1 MKKNKRILAIILAAF
16 MIISALSS
24 LALCFAAA
32 PDGNHEET
40 LGMEFTKYEP
50 IPLLIIKVN
59 FDVDGD
65 GKDCYEII
73 DEETGERKL
82 AFNRK
87 FIPSI
92 SEQVGE
98 QYCYSPDSYWS
109 ELCFGENRGSLNDY
123 YKYISNGRFYW
134 IPVEETSGTANDGV
148 ITVTVNCKHPG
159 VGDKEGLNDG
169 NERKLA
175 VEAADQYVDFSK
187 YDKDGNGD
195 VDFTELSIC
204 FIYGG
209 NEISYNVTETVQFVY
224 NTHAHVSK
232 ASFGGLKL
240 DGVGFW
246 STTANPYVRMGELGG
261 GISADDPYKG
271 WSKMGKLA
279 HELGHVLGAKDLY
292 TNASIWVGGC
302 GQLSLMGGGSGGS
315 NPNLPTANFKSSP
328 TVLDPYYKIL
338 YGFADET
345 IASSETKEYTLY
357 SHESK
362 EGEFNVIRVN
372 TLNPREYYLIENRT
386 HSIDGYDN
394 NGLNGDMQGILIWHI
409 DERIVNG
416 YSRPNNGGENHAAG
430 FTIISPTNVIQDVD
444 ESSTW
449 SSISASNVFV
459 ANSTA
464 QYKFPVGDPAKNPGT
479 WYTAMTE
486 EQAAQLDIK
495 IEFLTEPGDEM
506 KVRISGAIDQQA
518 EFSAGVGEK
527 AQTSMTISAN
537 IRDFNGA
544 TVTSCKIKFADNK
557 QMENARELD
566 AAKSHTARYS
576 ATFDGLTPSTQ
587 YFYEVEL
594 TTTHGTSTVSGSALT
609 AAVPVE
615 DTTAK
620 VTLVINSD
628 NYQKTTQN
636 VKKGNTLRINFPLT
650 KSGYTF
656 DGWYLD
662 EACTVAFDVTKP
674 IESAD
679 DFTIY
684 AKWTAEVTTP
694 TTATTAATTEATTG
708 EMPNEPVSGG
718 CGGSAAKGAEP
729 MLFGGAVIAI
739 LGAAASGKCF
749 GRKKSDSEE

>member
-1 MKKNKRILAIILAAF
+1 MKKNKRILAIILASF

-32 PDGNHEET
+32 PAGNHEET
-40 LGMEFTKYEP
+40 LGMTYTDYDP
-50 IPLLIIKVN
+50 IPLLVIKVN

-65 GKDCYEII
+65 GKDCYEIL
-73 DEETGERKL
+73 DEKGERKL

-87 FIPSI
+87 YLPGS
-92 SEQVGE
+92 SEQFGE
-98 QYCYSPDSYWS
+98 QYCYSPDSYWA
-109 ELCFGENRGSLNDY
+109 ELCFGDHRGTLNDY

-148 ITVTVNCKHPG
+148 ITVTVNTKHPG
-159 VGDKEGLNDG
+159 TGDKEGLSDG
-169 NERKLA
+169 SERKLA
-175 VEAADQYVDFSK
+175 VQAADQYVDFSK

-195 VDFTELSIC
+195 VDFTELSIVYV
-204 FIYGG
+204 YGG
-209 NEISYNVTETVQFVY
+209 NEISYNVKETIQFVY

-232 ASFGGLKL
+232 AQFGGLKL

-246 STTANPYVRMGELGG
+246 SEGANPYVRMGELGG
-261 GISADDPYKG
+261 GLDADNPYKG
-271 WSKMGKLA
+271 WSQMGKLA

-292 TNASIWVGGC
+292 TNSSIWVGGC

-315 NPNLPTANFKSSP
+315 NSGLPVPNFKSAP
-328 TVLDPYYKIL
+328 TVLDPYYKVL

-345 IASSETKEYTLY
+345 VASSETKEYTLY
-357 SHESK
+357 SHESTK
-362 EGEFNVIRVN
+362 GEFNVIRVN
-372 TLNPREYYLIENRT
+372 TLDPREYYLIENRS
-386 HSIDGYDN
+386 HANDGYDN
-394 NGLNGDMQGILIWHI
+394 NGLNANMQGILIWHI

-416 YSRPNNGGENHAAG
+416 YVRPNNGGENHAAG

-444 ESSTW
+444 ASSTW

-459 ANSTA
+459 ASNEA

-479 WYTAMTE
+479 WYTAMTA
-486 EQAAQLDIK
+486 EQAAQCNIK

-506 KVRISGAIDQQA
+506 TVRISGAIDQSA
-518 EFSAGVGEK
+518 EFTAGAGTTT
-527 AQTSMTISAN
+527 QTEMTVIAN

-544 TVTSCKIKFADNK
+544 EVTGCKIKFADNK
-557 QMENARELD
+557 NMENAKEVE
-566 AAKSHTARYS
+566 AARTETARY
-576 ATFDGLTPSTQ
+576 AYKFDGLTPSTE
-587 YFYEVEL
+587 YFYVVEL
-594 TTTHGTSTVSGSALT
+594 TTDHGTRSVSGSALT
-609 AAVPVE
+609 DAIPVE
-615 DTTAK
+615 DTTAT
-620 VTLVINSD
+620 VTLIINSD
-628 NYQKTTQN
+628 QYQKTTQN
-636 VKKGNTLRINFPLT
+636 VKKGSALRINFPMT

-662 EACTVAFDVTKP
+662 EACTVAFDINKV

-684 AKWTAEVTTP
+684 AKWKAKATTG
-694 TTATTAATTEATTG
+694 TTATTQGTEATTG
-708 EMPNEPVSGG
+708 EMPDEPVSGG

-729 MLFGGAVIAI
+729 MLLGGAVTAI
-739 LGAAASGKCF
+739 LGAAIGGKCL

>member
-1 MKKNKRILAIILAAF
+1 MKKIKRILA
-16 MIISALSS
+16 
-24 LALCFAAA
+24 LALCFMLLLSAASVVFA
-32 PDGNHEET
+32 AEAGTSSGRVIDG
-40 LGMEFTKYEP
+40 YEP
-50 IPLLIIKVN
+50 IPLVVIKVN
-59 FDVDGD
+59 FETDGD
-65 GKDCYEII
+65 GKDCYYEK
-73 DEETGERKL
+73 DKNGESLGFDRFMFKNS
-82 AFNRK
+82 A
-87 FIPSI
+87 
-92 SEQVGE
+92 QWGE

-109 ELCFGENRGSLNDY
+109 EMCFGEGFGSLNDY
-123 YKYISNGRFYW
+123 YKYISNDRFYW
-134 IPVEETSGTANDGV
+134 IPAEETSGTANDGV
-148 ITVTVNCKHPG
+148 ITVTVNAKHPG
-159 VGDKEGLNDG
+159 ADDKEGLHDSG
-169 NERKLA
+169 ERGKII
-175 VEAADQYVDFSK
+175 EAADEFIDFSK
-187 YDKDGNGD
+187 YDKDGSGQL
-195 VDFTELSIC
+195 DFTELSVV
-204 FIYGG
+204 FIYSGM
-209 NEISYNVTETVQFVY
+209 EISYGSPTSMLY
-224 NTHAHVSK
+224 SYATHAHVSHMSYT
-232 ASFGGLKL
+232 AKL
-240 DGVGFW
+240 DGVKLWGDL
-246 STTANPYVRMGELGG
+246 PYVRMGESSNGSG
-261 GISADDPYKG
+261 G

-292 TNASIWVGGC
+292 MSDGRTWIGGC
-302 GQLSLMGGGSGGS
+302 GQLSLMGGGSGGM
-315 NPNLPTANFKSSP
+315 NGGISSP
-328 TVLDPYYKIL
+328 TVLDPYYKVL
-338 YGFADET
+338 YGFADE
-345 IASSETKEYTLY
+345 IVAKSGVQEYTLY

-544 TVTSCKIKFADNK
+544 TVTSCKVKFADNK